1 MKRVLLS
8 ASVVLLPF
16 LPYAQEVSKKDTL
29 KQKEKN
35 IDGVVITALGIGKKA
50 KKIGYSTQE
59 INTKQFRTVTTPSV
73 GNLLPDRLPG
83 LMSPILRECS
93 KNQLLHCVETLT
105 LLL

>member
-16 LPYAQEVSKKDTL
+16 LPYAQEVGKKDTL

-50 KKIGYSTQE
+50 KKLVI
-59 INTKQFRTVTTPSV
+59 P
-73 GNLLPDRLPG
+73 
-83 LMSPILRECS
+83 LRKSIPNSS
-93 KNQLLHCVETLT
+93 KL
-105 LLL
+105 

>member
-29 KQKEKN
+29 KQKEKS
-35 IDGVVITALGIGKKA
+35 IEGVVITALGIGKKA

-59 INTKQFRTVTTPSV
+59 INTKQFETVTTPSV
-73 GNLLPDRLPG
+73 GNLFAGQVAGLNVSNPPG
-83 LMSPILRECS
+83 MQQKPTFTLRGNS
-93 KNQLLHCVETLT
+93 T